1 MFLDSLIE
9 NNDILMCKVIGEKS
23 GSTLIKLRVKDPK
36 NGGQCNVG
44 EVTQKSKVEFKPV
57 TLKQVKKD
65 YKIGSQKRDGQPTG
79 HIMKTR
85 SRNDTELME
94 EPRSSSPIHEY
105 IPIPSQVTSPDAVMD
120 SADVTPEC
128 LCFPDQSP
136 VQPYQST
143 HMSVDESDQSSV
155 QPNQSTHMSADES
168 GHSPVQFH
176 QNTQMPGC
184 EEETYK
190 SDSQSDS
197 ASVVSDNSQLE
208 TSSVHSE
215 ESNTK
220 NIDIA
225 DIKPETHVQYSMA
238 QMTAFLLTDRG
249 KQCITSAVA
258 DGFRDV
264 FNPVDDT

>member
-1 MFLDSLIE
+1 
-9 NNDILMCKVIGEKS
+9 
-23 GSTLIKLRVKDPK
+23 
-36 NGGQCNVG
+36 
-44 EVTQKSKVEFKPV
+44 
-57 TLKQVKKD
+57 
-65 YKIGSQKRDGQPTG
+65 
-79 HIMKTR
+79 MKTR

-105 IPIPSQVTSPDAVMD
+105 IPIPTQVTSPDAVMD

-128 LCFPDQSP
+128 LCFPDQS
-136 VQPYQST
+136 
-143 HMSVDESDQSSV
+143 SV
-155 QPNQSTHMSADES
+155 QSNQSTHMSADES

-208 TSSVHSE
+208 TSSDHSE
-215 ESNTK
+215 ESEISETN

-258 DGFRDV
+258 DGFRDA